1 MPFSAG
7 LQIHLYGNHG
17 RRESL
22 TEISGVLRSSFYLK
36 SSISATGVMLA
47 TATYFN
53 NPRFLGLLAVFATI
67 LAIGLG
73 RAVAGGMRTFIFLV
87 LCHKKYLAFW

>member
-1 MPFSAG
+1 
-7 LQIHLYGNHG
+7 
-17 RRESL
+17 
-22 TEISGVLRSSFYLK
+22 
-36 SSISATGVMLA
+36 MLA

>member
-1 MPFSAG
+1 
-7 LQIHLYGNHG
+7 
-17 RRESL
+17 
-22 TEISGVLRSSFYLK
+22 
-36 SSISATGVMLA
+36 MLA

-53 NPRFLGLLAVFATI
+53 DPRLLGLLAVFATI

-73 RAVAGGMRTFIFLV
+73 RAIAGGMHAFDFLV